1 MLIFVKNREKIFLFY
16 PLRQRRSAVRNGGR
30 RKCLDAR
37 KASGKGTMNPENYI
51 FLPSAGG
58 CNAAERTQNT
68 VLHTVN
74 TAVLGSY
81 GGGAIL

>member
-37 KASGKGTMNPENYI
+37 KASGKGTMNPENSI

-58 CNAAERTQNT
+58 CNAA
-68 VLHTVN
+68 
-74 TAVLGSY
+74 S
-81 GGGAIL
+81 AIGILTKGRLRRIRHFPDSMV